1 MGCIFMYHGSVKKL
15 LQGNLARL
23 IRVISRDDWQVF

>member
-15 LQGNLARL
+15 LQENLARL